1 MSAPV
6 PFQCAS
12 EPLHPG
18 VSLLEASAGTGKTY
32 ALARIY
38 LRLVAEDG
46 LEVGKI
52 LVVTFTH
59 AATEEL
65 RGRIRELLVD
75 ALDGL
80 GGEEDAITDETVRRL
95 YQSPVGRETCIRRI
109 RLAIVC
115 FDEAVIH
122 TIHGF
127 CQRVLTENSLETLAL
142 FDAELDESSDELITD
157 AVREYWRH
165 RMADAHPVIAA
176 AASFTKIGPDNLVK
190 FYRSLPS
197 TRFYRLGFDDGMD
210 PVAIRQQLI
219 ERFEELRSGWSA
231 GWTEYREYVE
241 NCVKKSNRAYTKL
254 EEYTEILEE
263 VLGRESVS
271 PLGLQI
277 LPDLRA
283 AKLSVRKEFENDPK
297 PAFAHLVE
305 EFCQAL
311 EQFGVSVRIE
321 GAGFLRKQIEGW
333 KSARGLLSFEDLL
346 RLTADAVTRETPS
359 GERLRQCLR
368 LTYEASLIDEF
379 QDTDPVQF
387 QIFQVLF
394 GSSQDHRLFLIG
406 DPKQSIYRFRG
417 ADLEAYFSFARET
430 GARSYSLD
438 TNYRATP
445 TLVGAINAFF
455 SSSRESPFLH
465 SDLPFHPVY
474 ANEAGDMAREKGFAQ
489 GGEIAPALVIRE
501 LEPTGGRS
509 PSKSVAQEAIRTDMA
524 NEIQLLLAS
533 GTIGGRAIGPAD
545 IAVLVR
551 SNSEAREVWE
561 YFSSRGLPAVVFS
574 EMSLFETDEA
584 RELCWVIQGLAEA
597 HNERSIKRALATG
610 LLGMTTADFQR
621 WLDDPAEWDQ
631 WVGHFRELG
640 KAWREQ
646 GIYTALCRLF
656 KESGAIE
663 RNLRLPDGERR
674 VTNFLHLSEVL
685 HQATAKNP
693 TSPSSLVFWLRD
705 KISQKDRSRE
715 EYQLRLES
723 ESDAIRILT
732 VHKSKGLEYAVT
744 FVPFLGFFSE
754 RTKGPFSYHG
764 TDGELVV
771 DLREIASE
779 DRVNLGRLEEN
790 REDARV
796 LYVALT
802 RASSRCYLYHP
813 YPETSE
819 GASPGTSQGRILEE
833 IRGQSADGTIGGW
846 IEGRELQEMISHQF
860 ISLHPKESGFSNW
873 RSSQPLTDPSILR
886 PAEFPSGRSL
896 PGGSLIQSFS
906 SLTNQVDFNG
916 SDLDGLSGDFPT
928 EPTSASENDPIFEF
942 PAGASAGNFMHD
954 VFEHLSFDDPTGWE
968 TLVAEK
974 LVEHQFDAARWT
986 VPILTMVRR
995 VMEAELHSGFSLSLL
1010 PQKDRMEEMEFLYPS
1025 SHARLEQLGAQLPAD
1040 SKLKKYL
1047 AGLDASEWRTL
1058 EASGYLTGFVDLVF
1072 RHNHRYYLLDWKSN
1086 LLDGRADGFTETAVQ
1101 KEMFD
1106 HHYILQYHLYLLAL
1120 NRFLL
1125 TRTTGYDYDRDFGGV
1140 YYLFTRGV
1148 RSGSRN
1154 GVFFDRPSIEVIQ
1167 KMDQCLS
1174 PAPRT

>member
-12 EPLHPG
+12 EPLQPG

-32 ALARIY
+32 ALARIF
-38 LRLVAEDG
+38 LRLIAEHG

-75 ALDGL
+75 ALGQL
-80 GGEEDAITDETVRRL
+80 GGEEDAITDETIHRL
-95 YQSPVGRETCIRRI
+95 YHSQVGRETCMRRI

-127 CQRVLTENSLETLAL
+127 CQRVLKENSLETLAL
-142 FDAELDESSDELITD
+142 FDAELDESADELIAD
-157 AVREYWRH
+157 AVREYWRC
-165 RMADAHPVIAA
+165 RMADAHPVVAA
-176 AASFTKIGPDNLVK
+176 AASLTKIGPGNLVK
-190 FYRSLPS
+190 FYRSLPT

-210 PVAIRQQLI
+210 PVAVRQQLI
-219 ERFEELRSGWSA
+219 QCFAELRAGWSA
-231 GWTEYREYVE
+231 GWKEYREYVE
-241 NCVKKSNRAYTKL
+241 NCVKKGNRAYTKL
-254 EEYTEILEE
+254 EEHTEILGE
-263 VLGRESVS
+263 VLGREAVS
-271 PLGLQI
+271 PLGLKI

-283 AKLSVRKEFENDPK
+283 TKLSVRKEFENEPK

-305 EFCQAL
+305 DFCQAL

-321 GAGFLRKQIEGW
+321 GAGFLREKIEGW
-333 KSARGLLSFEDLL
+333 KSARGHLSFDDLL
-346 RLTADAVTRETPS
+346 RLTADAVPQETPS

-368 LTYEASLIDEF
+368 LAYEAALIDEF

-394 GSSQDHRLFLIG
+394 GTSPDHRLFLIG

-445 TLVGAINAFF
+445 SLVGAINAFF
-455 SSSRESPFLH
+455 SSCRESPFLH
-465 SDLPFHPVY
+465 SDLPFHPVH
-474 ANEAGDMAREKGFAQ
+474 ANDAGDIAQEKAFAL

-501 LEPTGGRS
+501 LEPDGSRL

-524 NEIQLLLAS
+524 NEIQHLLAA

-561 YFSSRGLPAVVFS
+561 YFSARGLPAVVFS

-584 RELCWVIQGLAEA
+584 RELCWVMQGLAEA

-610 LLGMTTADFQR
+610 LLGMTTTDFQR
-621 WLDDPAEWDQ
+621 WLDEPAEWDQ

-640 KAWREQ
+640 RTWREQ
-646 GIYTALCRLF
+646 GIYPALCRLF
-656 KESGAIE
+656 QETGAIE
-663 RNLRLPDGERR
+663 KNLRRPDGERR
-674 VTNFLHLSEVL
+674 VTNFQHLSEVL
-685 HQATAKNP
+685 HQATANNP
-693 TSPSSLVFWLRD
+693 TSPSSLVVWLRE
-705 KISQKDRSRE
+705 KISQKDRSSE

-723 ESDAIRILT
+723 ESDAIPILT

-744 FVPFLGFFSE
+744 FVPFLGFYSE

-764 TDGELVV
+764 TDGQVVV
-771 DLREIASE
+771 DLWELASE
-779 DRVNLGRLEEN
+779 DRINYGRLEEN

-796 LYVALT
+796 LYVGLT

-813 YPETSE
+813 YPVTTE
-819 GASPGTSQGRILEE
+819 GDAPATSQGRILKE
-833 IRGQSADGTIGGW
+833 ISSQSADGTIGGW
-846 IEGRELQEMISHQF
+846 IESRKLHVMISHQF
-860 ISLHPKESGFSNW
+860 ISLHPNESGVSKW
-873 RSSQPLTDPSILR
+873 RDSRPLTDPSTLR
-886 PAEFPSGRSL
+886 PAKFPLGRSL
-896 PGGSLIQSFS
+896 PNGSLIQSFS

-916 SDLDGLSGDFPT
+916 SDLDGLSGDSPI
-928 EPTSASENDPIFEF
+928 EPIPASEDDPIFEF

-954 VFEHLSFDDPTGWE
+954 VFEHLVFDDSSGWE
-968 TLVAEK
+968 DLVAEK
-974 LVEHQFDAARWT
+974 LGDHQFDTARWT
-986 VPILTMVRR
+986 EPILTMVKR
-995 VMEAELHSGFSLSLL
+995 VVEAELHSGFSLSLL
-1010 PQKDRMEEMEFLYPS
+1010 SNKDRMEEMEFLYPS
-1025 SHARLEQLGAQLPAD
+1025 SHSGLEELGDRLPSG

-1047 AGLDASEWRTL
+1047 ACLDASEWRNL
-1058 EASGYLTGFVDLVF
+1058 EESGYLTGFVDLVF
-1072 RHNHRYYLLDWKSN
+1072 RHKNRYYLLDWKSN
-1086 LLDGRADGFTETAVQ
+1086 LLDGRTDGFTETAVE

-1106 HHYILQYHLYLLAL
+1106 HHYVMQYHLYLLAL
-1120 NRFLL
+1120 NRFLKNRL
-1125 TRTTGYDYDRDFGGV
+1125 VSYDYSRDFGGV
-1140 YYLFTRGV
+1140 YYLFTRGI
-1148 RSGSRN
+1148 RPGSRN
-1154 GVFFDRPSIEVIQ
+1154 GVFFDRPSIEVLQ
-1167 KMDQCLS
+1167 RMDECLS
-1174 PAPRT
+1174 PVLIA